1 MAKNR
6 HTQKGSG
13 SGSGTLAGLEK
24 SQTKA
29 SMPLGESMS
38 LSSGTTAT
46 TLNDSPVTL
55 QSVKLEE
62 LRSRIGLV
70 AGALSDWQTAGGLV
84 AIKNMTATL
93 ASGRVVKAAKI
104 ILVADGAELSVKMTN
119 DGLDFD
125 LVAE

>member
-1 MAKNR
+1 
-6 HTQKGSG
+6 
-13 SGSGTLAGLEK
+13 
-24 SQTKA
+24 
-29 SMPLGESMS
+29 MPLGESMS